1 MMKDQFKYL
10 RLLFQLV
17 MILLALFTLAR
28 LLFLIFNGWHFETDS
43 FREIIYLFIAG
54 WRFDLSSIA
63 TVNALFILLLL
74 IPFPFRSSKFYQG
87 LLRAVFI
94 VFNSIAF
101 LTYCIDLEYFEI
113 YRRRIDYPA
122 LLDNL
127 SGFEVNYFLKSYWLP
142 MIIWVIFTFLI
153 FLSTKVISFQKE
165 KIIKPLKYY
174 SLQTLIFILLMP
186 LVLLSIR
193 GGLQLKPLDVINAGM
208 YTSTGNFSLIT
219 NNPFVVIKTLDKKPV
234 DLNAGQDAPYNP
246 IVGIKSEGGVFKKKN
261 VVIFVL
267 ESFSKEFIGALN
279 PNYKHNEAYRSFTPF
294 LDSLT
299 GHAYVCTDAYAN
311 DENSMRSLP
320 NILSSMPSWMKDEI
334 TNSIYTQNEIHSLAS
349 ILQQKGYRTLFF
361 HGGRNGT
368 MNFDAYVKSV
378 GFDRYYGLNEFPDK
392 EKTDGKWGV
401 YDEPFFKFFAE
412 KLDKTRQPFLGT
424 VFSLSSHDP
433 YKIPEKHRGK
443 FPEGPLPIHK
453 SAAYVDYSLKAFFE
467 TAKTMPWYDETI
479 FVITADHGPRWNERH
494 MPYYKNMAGKNAI
507 PLLFFSPADTLTGTY
522 KKTSQQADILPS
534 ILDLLNFKGKVY
546 SFGKNI
552 FEEPKDAFALA
563 NKGNKGYLLIKDGY
577 LAELENDS
585 LISLYHIGSDSML
598 QKNLSGKG
606 LADSLKM
613 KKFATGIIQ
622 TYEWSLVNNAM
633 TVEKFKQ
640 NQNPEN
646 IE

>member
-1 MMKDQFKYL
+1 MKGQFKYL
-10 RLLFQLV
+10 RSLFQL
-17 MILLALFTLAR
+17 ILFLLALFTLAR
-28 LLFLIFNGWHFETDS
+28 ILFLMFNGRYFETDS
-43 FREIIYLFIAG
+43 FWQSILLFIAG

-94 VFNSIAF
+94 AFNSIAL

-122 LLDNL
+122 LLENL
-127 SGFEVNYFLKSYWLP
+127 TGFEVNYFLKSYWLP
-142 MIIWVIFTFLI
+142 MIIWVIFTFFI
-153 FLSTKVISFQKE
+153 FLSSKLISFTKE
-165 KIIKPLKYY
+165 KVRKPLKYY
-174 SLQTLIFILLMP
+174 AVQSLLFILVMP
-186 LVLLSIR
+186 LVLLGIR
-193 GGLQLKPLDVINAGM
+193 GGLQLKPLDVVNAGM
-208 YTSTGNFSLIT
+208 YTTTTNFSLVT
-219 NNPFVVIKTLDKKPV
+219 NNPFVFIKTLDKKAV
-234 DLNAGQDAPYNP
+234 ELQAGQNAPYKP
-246 IVGIKSEGGVFKKKN
+246 IVSIKAKDGFKKKN

-279 PNYKHNEAYRSFTPF
+279 PNYRNNKEYRTYTPF

-299 GHAYVCTDAYAN
+299 DHAFVCTDAYAN

-320 NILSSMPSWMKDEI
+320 NILSSVPSWMHDEI

-349 ILQQKGYRTLFF
+349 ILKQKGYRTLFF

-378 GFDRYYGLNEFPDK
+378 GFENYYGLNEFPDK
-392 EKTDGKWGV
+392 SKTDGKWGV
-401 YDEPFFKFFAE
+401 YDEPFFRFFAE
-412 KLDKTRQPFLGT
+412 KLNETEKPFLGA

-433 YKIPEKHRGK
+433 YKIPEKHQGK

-453 SAAYVDYSLKAFFE
+453 SAAYVDYSLKEFFE
-467 TAKTMPWYDETI
+467 TAKTMPWYDNTL

-494 MPYYKNMAGKNAI
+494 MPFYKNMAGKNAI
-507 PLLFFSPADTLTGTY
+507 PLLYFSPGDSLRGIY
-522 KKTSQQADILPS
+522 EKTSQQADILPS
-534 ILDLLNFKGKVY
+534 VLHLLNYNGRLF
-546 SFGKNI
+546 SFGRNI
-552 FEEPKDAFALA
+552 FESHKEAFALA

-577 LAELENDS
+577 LAELENDT
-585 LISLYHIGSDSML
+585 LKSLYHIGSDSML
-598 QKNLSGKG
+598 KKNLVGSH

-613 KKFATGIIQ
+613 KKFASEIIQ
-622 TYEWSLVNNAM
+622 TYEWCLVNNAM
-633 TVEKFKQ
+633 TVNNFKQ